1 MTDLTIIQNS
11 PQIKQ
16 GIALVDEGRF
26 DEAVKH
32 FSALWA
38 ASQGGNPVVSSFLGM
53 LKAVRDNQ
61 LFQGL
66 ELCKKALAQDADE
79 PLCHLNLAKVY
90 MAMNDRYHA
99 VQMIHKGLKYH
110 TPTRDILYKYYQTI
124 GIRKKPPL
132 GFLDRN
138 HPVNKILGK
147 FKAGKK

>member
-1 MTDLTIIQNS
+1 MPDLTIVHNS
-11 PQIKQ
+11 PQIKH
-16 GIALVDEGRF
+16 GIELVDAGRMN
-26 DEAVKH
+26 EAAKH
-32 FSALWA
+32 FNALWA
-38 ASQGGNPVVSSFLGM
+38 ASQGANPVVSSFIGM

-66 ELCKKALAQDADE
+66 EVCKKALAQDADE
-79 PLCHLNLAKVY
+79 PLCYLNLAKVY

-99 VQMIHKGLKYH
+99 VQMIHKGLKRH
-110 TPTRDILYKYYQTI
+110 TPTCDILYKYYQSI

-132 GFLDRN
+132 GFLGGN